1 LALFSQ
7 TFVCASMARRL
18 VGQADTAMK
27 DMNKKAMKKKAM
39 KKKAAKKKAMKK
51 GSKRQVFKG
60 SRAMTQGGLTKAS
73 LIKNKRGKVV
83 SASGDETDL
92 GDEADHDYDYGWDS
106 QQFKAYRRPLS
117 SKGKVLGTV
126 EFCVGLDILKF
137 VWVYETLYF
146 CCCHLILLL
155 ISNWLVIAVG
165 NTVKGKRGRDG
176 PVLC

>member
-83 SASGDETDL
+83 SKALRAVGKKNYKNISAWTKALLEARTALVILEPTLIPCGGQTDEGKRLMVYTRFIYELRDET
-92 GDEADHDYDYGWDS
+92 
-106 QQFKAYRRPLS
+106 
-117 SKGKVLGTV
+117 
-126 EFCVGLDILKF
+126 
-137 VWVYETLYF
+137 TLQ
-146 CCCHLILLL
+146 L
-155 ISNWLVIAVG
+155 
-165 NTVKGKRGRDG
+165 
-176 PVLC
+176 